1 MRNLSTI
8 RKCALGFAAL
18 FLFVYLLDFVPGIM
32 DKTNGKMFG
41 LFGMTALVDYGHLA
55 LGALALISGL
65 AGSKISRV
73 YFCALAVW
81 YAIDVVMYFTK
92 HFDSMPLIKNLAIN
106 GPHTLITIAAIWIAL
121 KVDRT
126 PTHATAVAS

>member
-1 MRNLSTI
+1 
-8 RKCALGFAAL
+8 
-18 FLFVYLLDFVPGIM
+18 
-32 DKTNGKMFG
+32 
-41 LFGMTALVDYGHLA
+41 
-55 LGALALISGL
+55 
-65 AGSKISRV
+65 
-73 YFCALAVW
+73 
-81 YAIDVVMYFTK
+81 VVMYFTS